1 MPAAF
6 QEYGEVISVLD
17 TLDDLYQNRVLGF
30 AHQGANA
37 AAPAN
42 TLAAFR
48 LAAEMGADG
57 VELDAHLSRD
67 GEVVV
72 IHDFTVD
79 RTTGGQGP
87 VQKMTLA
94 QLKELDAGSWFAPA
108 FAGERIPTLQ
118 EVFEAIG
125 HRLLVNVEIKSLPGR
140 SRGLEAEVVRLIED
154 NNLAHRVIVSSFN
167 PLSLRKVKRLNSNIP
182 TALLYAPDMPIFLRR
197 AWLSPIAPHEFRH
210 PHHSMV
216 DERFMAWVRQ
226 KGYRV
231 NAWTVNEPDE
241 MHRLL
246 ALGVDG
252 IITDRPDLLAEML
265 AES

>member
-1 MPAAF
+1 M
-6 QEYGEVISVLD
+6 LN
-17 TLDDLYQNRVLGF
+17 TLDELYRNRILIF
-30 AHQGANA
+30 AHRGASA

-57 VELDAHLSRD
+57 IELDVHLSRD
-67 GEVVV
+67 GEAVV

-79 RTTGGQGP
+79 RTTDGRGA
-87 VQKMTLA
+87 VREMTLV
-94 QLKELDAGSWFAPA
+94 QLQELDAGSRFDPT

-118 EVFEAIG
+118 EVFDAIG
-125 HRLLVNVEIKSLPGR
+125 HRLLVNVELKSLPGR

-167 PLSLRKVKRLNSNIP
+167 PLSLRRVKRLNPNIL
-182 TALLYAPDMPIFLRR
+182 TALLYAPKLPIFLRR
-197 AWLSPIAPHEFRH
+197 AWLGPITPHEFRH
-210 PHHSMV
+210 PHYSMV
-216 DERFMAWVRQ
+216 DEWFMAWTRQ

-241 MHRLL
+241 MRRLL

-252 IITDRPDLLAEML
+252 IITDRPDLLAGIL
-265 AES
+265 IES

>member
-1 MPAAF
+1 
-6 QEYGEVISVLD
+6 VLE
-17 TLDDLYQNRVLGF
+17 TLDDLYRGRVLNL

-57 VELDAHLSRD
+57 VELDAQLSRD
-67 GEVVV
+67 GEVIV

-79 RTTGGQGP
+79 RTTDGRGAVRGL
-87 VQKMTLA
+87 TLA
-94 QLKELDAGSWFAPA
+94 QLKELDAGARFDPT

-118 EVFEAIG
+118 EVFDAVG
-125 HRLLVNVEIKSLPGR
+125 LRLLVNVEIKSLPGR

-167 PLSLRKVKRLNSNIP
+167 PLSLRKVKRLNPNIL
-182 TALLYAPDMPIFLRR
+182 TALLHAPGQSLLLRR
-197 AWLSPIAPHEFRH
+197 AWLAPLAPHEFRH
-210 PHHSMV
+210 PHHTMV
-216 DERFMAWVRQ
+216 DERLMAWARRE
-226 KGYRV
+226 GYRV
-231 NAWTVNEPDE
+231 NTWTVDEPEE
-241 MHRLL
+241 MRRLL

-252 IITDRPDLLAEML
+252 IITDHPDRLAGLLA
-265 AES
+265 AG

>member
-1 MPAAF
+1 M
-6 QEYGEVISVLD
+6 GWVIVLEA
-17 TLDDLYQNRVLGF
+17 LDDLYRQRTLNF
-30 AHQGANA
+30 AHRGASA

-57 VELDAHLSRD
+57 VELDAQLSRD

-72 IHDFTVD
+72 IHDFRVD
-79 RTTGGQGP
+79 GTTDGQGA
-87 VQKMTLA
+87 VRDATLA
-94 QLKELDAGSWFAPA
+94 QLKSLDAGRWFDPV

-118 EVFEAIG
+118 EVFDAIG

-140 SRGLEAEVVRLIED
+140 SRGLEAEVLRLVED
-154 NNLAHRVIVSSFN
+154 NNLVHRVIVSSFN
-167 PLSLRKVKRLNSNIP
+167 PLSLRKTKQLNPNIP
-182 TALLYAPDMPIFLRR
+182 TALLYAPRQPLLLRR
-197 AWLSPIAPHEFRH
+197 AWLGPIAPHEFRH

-216 DERFMAWVRQ
+216 NERFMDWARQ
-226 KGYRV
+226 KNYRV
-231 NAWTVNEPDE
+231 NTWTVNEPDE

-252 IITDRPDLLAEML
+252 IITDRPDLLAKAL
-265 AES
+265 AQGL

>member
-1 MPAAF
+1 ML
-6 QEYGEVISVLD
+6 E
-17 TLDDLYQNRVLGF
+17 TLDDLYRGRVLNL

-57 VELDAHLSRD
+57 VELDAQLSRD

-79 RTTGGQGP
+79 RTTDGRGVVRGL
-87 VQKMTLA
+87 TLA
-94 QLKELDAGSWFAPA
+94 QLKELDAGARFDPT

-118 EVFEAIG
+118 EVFDAVG

-154 NNLAHRVIVSSFN
+154 NNLAHQVIVSSFN
-167 PLSLRKVKRLNSNIP
+167 PLSLRKVKRLNPNVP
-182 TALLYAPDMPIFLRR
+182 TALLHAPGQSFLLRR
-197 AWLSPIAPHEFRH
+197 AWLAPLAPHEFRH
-210 PHHSMV
+210 PHHTLV
-216 DERFMAWVRQ
+216 DERLMVWARRE
-226 KGYRV
+226 GYRV
-231 NAWTVNEPDE
+231 NTWTVDEPEE
-241 MHRLL
+241 MRRLL

-252 IITDRPDLLAEML
+252 IITDHPDRLAGLLA
-265 AES
+265 AG